1 VPWTTGQLARAG
13 TLIVVALASVISLR
27 LLLDLAAEHDSIGA
41 VLLGFIPNDVV
52 VWALALAGIWG
63 LRRAGRRNP

>member
-1 VPWTTGQLARAG
+1 M
-13 TLIVVALASVISLR
+13 VALASVISLR